1 MLSDWNPK
9 SVYFVEMDMI
19 DRSSFAVNHEDG
31 LTDQLDPG
39 SLQFPEDANGSFRTS
54 ARRGHARKNGK
65 SVTEPTYSETD
76 VRTCIV

>member
-1 MLSDWNPK
+1 
-9 SVYFVEMDMI
+9 
-19 DRSSFAVNHEDG
+19 
-31 LTDQLDPG
+31 
-39 SLQFPEDANGSFRTS
+39 LQFPEDANGSFRTS